1 MKCLIVEDDFIS
13 RRILRELLKPFFDC
27 EIAVD
32 GVEAVTAFRMAHDAK
47 APYDLVC
54 MDIMMPKMDGQ
65 EALRQIRE
73 LEKALEV
80 PPNLEVK
87 VVMTTALDD
96 PKTVFDSFYQ
106 NGATAYLVKPISR
119 QKLYRE
125 LRGLGLMAPES
136 DDERTQ
142 GP

>member
-13 RRILRELLKPFFDC
+13 RRILRELLGAYFDC

-32 GVEAVTAFRMAHDAK
+32 GEEAVTAFRMAHDAK
-47 APYDLVC
+47 TPCDLIC
-54 MDIMMPKMDGQ
+54 MDIMMPKMDGR
-65 EALRQIRE
+65 EALRLIRQ
-73 LEKALEV
+73 LEKELEV

-106 NGATAYLVKPISR
+106 DGATAYLVKPISK
-119 QKLYRE
+119 QKLVRE
-125 LRGLGLMAPES
+125 LRALGLI
-136 DDERTQ
+136 Q
-142 GP
+142 

>member
-13 RRILRELLKPFFDC
+13 RRILRELLGAFFDC

-32 GVEAVTAFRMAHDAK
+32 GEEAVTAFRMAHEAK
-47 APYDLVC
+47 TPYDLIC
-54 MDIMMPKMDGQ
+54 MDIMMPKMDGR
-65 EALRQIRE
+65 EALRLIRK
-73 LEKALEV
+73 LEKELEV

-106 NGATAYLVKPISR
+106 DGATAYLVKPISK
-119 QKLYRE
+119 QKLVRE
-125 LRGLGLMAPES
+125 LRALGLI
-136 DDERTQ
+136 Q
-142 GP
+142 

>member
-13 RRILRELLKPFFDC
+13 RRILRELLGAYFDC

-32 GVEAVTAFRMAHDAK
+32 GEEAVTALRMAHDAK
-47 APYDLVC
+47 TPYDLIC
-54 MDIMMPKMDGQ
+54 MDIMMPKMDGR
-65 EALRQIRE
+65 EALRLIRQ
-73 LEKALEV
+73 LEKELEV

-106 NGATAYLVKPISR
+106 DGATAYLVKPISK
-119 QKLYRE
+119 QKLVRE
-125 LRGLGLMAPES
+125 LRALGLI
-136 DDERTQ
+136 Q
-142 GP
+142 

>member
-13 RRILRELLKPFFDC
+13 RRILRELLGAYFDC

-32 GVEAVTAFRMAHDAK
+32 REEAVTAFKMAHDAK
-47 APYDLVC
+47 TPYDLIC
-54 MDIMMPKMDGQ
+54 MDIMMPKMDGR
-65 EALRQIRE
+65 EALRLVRK
-73 LEKALEV
+73 LEKELEV

-106 NGATAYLVKPISR
+106 DGATAYLVKPISK
-119 QKLYRE
+119 QKLVRE
-125 LRGLGLMAPES
+125 LRALGLI
-136 DDERTQ
+136 Q
-142 GP
+142 

>member
-13 RRILRELLKPFFDC
+13 RRILRELLGAYFDC

-32 GVEAVTAFRMAHDAK
+32 GEEAVTAFRMAHEAK
-47 APYDLVC
+47 TPYDLIC
-54 MDIMMPKMDGQ
+54 MDIMMPKMDGR
-65 EALRQIRE
+65 EALRLIRQ
-73 LEKALEV
+73 LEKELEV

-106 NGATAYLVKPISR
+106 DGATAYLVKPISK
-119 QKLYRE
+119 QKLLRE
-125 LRGLGLMAPES
+125 LRALGLI
-136 DDERTQ
+136 Q
-142 GP
+142 